1 MSFRQSEPFPAVDG
15 FERGSNTVASLGLV
29 CVLLVLGL
37 TLVGLVGVV
46 SANHRAATAADLAA
60 LAGADA
66 ARGLTSGQPCAVA
79 AGVAGRNGADLSDC
93 ALPSGLSGTVDVR
106 VTIPIEGPFAFLGS
120 AEGLSRAGPPQAA
133 TAASSPNHNQHHS

>member
-1 MSFRQSEPFPAVDG
+1 MRQPSFCLPREDA
-15 FERGSNTVASLGLV
+15 ERGSNTVTSLGLV

-37 TLVGLVGVV
+37 TMAGLVGVV

-66 ARGLTSGQPCAVA
+66 ARGLSSGQPCTVA
-79 AGVAGRNGADLSDC
+79 AAVAGRNGASLAGC
-93 ALPSGLSGTVDVR
+93 ALPSELSGTVDVR

-120 AEGLSRAGPPQAA
+120 AESLSRAGPPAVLVDKG
-133 TAASSPNHNQHHS
+133 S

>member
-1 MSFRQSEPFPAVDG
+1 MRQPSFCLPREDA
-15 FERGSNTVASLGLV
+15 ERGSNTVTSLGLV

-37 TLVGLVGVV
+37 TVAGLVGIV

-66 ARGLTSGQPCAVA
+66 ARGLSSGQPCTVA
-79 AGVAGRNGADLSDC
+79 AAVAGRNGASLAGC
-93 ALPSGLSGTVDVR
+93 ALPSELSGTVDIR

-120 AEGLSRAGPPQAA
+120 AEGLSRAGPPAVLVDKG
-133 TAASSPNHNQHHS
+133 S

>member
-1 MSFRQSEPFPAVDG
+1 MSLRQSSFYLPREDA
-15 FERGSNTVASLGLV
+15 ERGSNTVASLGLI

-37 TLVGLVGVV
+37 TLAGLVGVV

-66 ARGLTSGQPCAVA
+66 ARGLTSGQPCSVA
-79 AGVAGRNGADLSDC
+79 ADVAGRNGASLAGC
-93 ALPSGLSGTVDVR
+93 ALTSDLSGTVDVR

-120 AEGLSRAGPPQAA
+120 AEGLSRAGPPSV
-133 TAASSPNHNQHHS
+133 TVNKGS

>member
-1 MSFRQSEPFPAVDG
+1 MRQPSFCLPREDA
-15 FERGSNTVASLGLV
+15 ERGSNTVTSLGLV

-37 TLVGLVGVV
+37 TVAGLVGIV

-66 ARGLTSGQPCAVA
+66 ARGLSSGQPCTVA
-79 AGVAGRNGADLSDC
+79 AAVAGRNGASLAGC
-93 ALPSGLSGTVDVR
+93 ALPSELSGTVDVR

-120 AEGLSRAGPPQAA
+120 AESLSRAGPPAVLVDKG
-133 TAASSPNHNQHHS
+133 S

>member
-1 MSFRQSEPFPAVDG
+1 MRQPSICMPREDA
-15 FERGSNTVASLGLV
+15 ERGSNTVTSLGLV

-37 TLVGLVGVV
+37 TVAGLVGIV

-66 ARGLTSGQPCAVA
+66 ARGLSSGQPCTVA
-79 AGVAGRNGADLSDC
+79 AAVAGRNGASLAGC
-93 ALPSGLSGTVDVR
+93 ALPSELSGTVDVR

-120 AEGLSRAGPPQAA
+120 AEGLSRAGPPAVPVNKG
-133 TAASSPNHNQHHS
+133 S

>member
-1 MSFRQSEPFPAVDG
+1 MRQPSFCLPCEDA
-15 FERGSNTVASLGLV
+15 ERGSNTVTSLGLV

-37 TLVGLVGVV
+37 TMAGLVGVV

-66 ARGLTSGQPCAVA
+66 ARGLSSGQPCTVA
-79 AGVAGRNGADLSDC
+79 AAVAGRNGASLAGC
-93 ALPSGLSGTVDVR
+93 ALPSELSGTVDVR

-120 AEGLSRAGPPQAA
+120 AEGLSRAGPPAVLVDKG
-133 TAASSPNHNQHHS
+133 S

>member
-1 MSFRQSEPFPAVDG
+1 MRQPSFCLPREDA
-15 FERGSNTVASLGLV
+15 ERGSNTVTSLGLV

-37 TLVGLVGVV
+37 TVAGLVGIV

-66 ARGLTSGQPCAVA
+66 ARGLSSGQPCTIA
-79 AGVAGRNGADLSDC
+79 AAVAGRNGASLAGC
-93 ALPSGLSGTVDVR
+93 ALPSELSGTVDVR

-120 AEGLSRAGPPQAA
+120 AEGLSRAGPPAVLVDKG
-133 TAASSPNHNQHHS
+133 S

>member
-1 MSFRQSEPFPAVDG
+1 MRQPSFCLPREDA
-15 FERGSNTVASLGLV
+15 ERGSNTVTSLGLV

-37 TLVGLVGVV
+37 TMAGLVGVV

-66 ARGLTSGQPCAVA
+66 ARGLSSGQPCTIA
-79 AGVAGRNGADLSDC
+79 AAVAGRNGASLAGC
-93 ALPSGLSGTVDVR
+93 ALPSELSGTVDIR

-120 AEGLSRAGPPQAA
+120 AEGLSRAGPPAVLVDKG
-133 TAASSPNHNQHHS
+133 S

>member
-1 MSFRQSEPFPAVDG
+1 MRQPSFCLPREDA
-15 FERGSNTVASLGLV
+15 ERGSNTVTSLGLV

-37 TLVGLVGVV
+37 TVAGLVGIV

-66 ARGLTSGQPCAVA
+66 ARGLSSGQPCTVA
-79 AGVAGRNGADLSDC
+79 AAVAGRNGASLAGC
-93 ALPSGLSGTVDVR
+93 ALPSELSGTVDVR

-120 AEGLSRAGPPQAA
+120 AEGLSRAGPPAVPVNKG
-133 TAASSPNHNQHHS
+133 S

>member
-1 MSFRQSEPFPAVDG
+1 MRQPSFCLPREDA
-15 FERGSNTVASLGLV
+15 ERGSNTVTSLGLV

-37 TLVGLVGVV
+37 TMAGLVGVV

-66 ARGLTSGQPCAVA
+66 ARGLSSGQPCTVAAAVA
-79 AGVAGRNGADLSDC
+79 GLNGASLAGC
-93 ALPSGLSGTVDVR
+93 ALPSELSGTVDVR

-120 AEGLSRAGPPQAA
+120 AEGLSRAGPPAVLVDKG
-133 TAASSPNHNQHHS
+133 S

>member
-1 MSFRQSEPFPAVDG
+1 MRQPSFCLPCEDA
-15 FERGSNTVASLGLV
+15 ERGSNTVTSLGLV

-37 TLVGLVGVV
+37 TMAGLVGVV

-66 ARGLTSGQPCAVA
+66 ARGVSSGQPCTVA
-79 AGVAGRNGADLSDC
+79 AAVAGRNGASLAGC
-93 ALPSGLSGTVDVR
+93 ALPSELSGTVDVR

-120 AEGLSRAGPPQAA
+120 AEGLSRAGPPAVLVDKG
-133 TAASSPNHNQHHS
+133 S

>member
-1 MSFRQSEPFPAVDG
+1 MRQPSFCLPREDA
-15 FERGSNTVASLGLV
+15 ERGSNTVTSVGLV

-37 TLVGLVGVV
+37 TVAGLVGIV

-66 ARGLTSGQPCAVA
+66 ARGLSSGQPCTVA
-79 AGVAGRNGADLSDC
+79 AAGAGRNGASLAGC
-93 ALPSGLSGTVDVR
+93 ALPSELSGTVDVR

-120 AEGLSRAGPPQAA
+120 AEGLSRAGPPAVPVNKG
-133 TAASSPNHNQHHS
+133 S

>member
-1 MSFRQSEPFPAVDG
+1 MRQPSFCLPREDA
-15 FERGSNTVASLGLV
+15 ERGSNTVTSVGLV

-37 TLVGLVGVV
+37 TVAGLVGIV

-66 ARGLTSGQPCAVA
+66 ARGLSSGQPCTVA
-79 AGVAGRNGADLSDC
+79 AAVAGRNGASLAGC
-93 ALPSGLSGTVDVR
+93 ALPSELSGTVDVR

-120 AEGLSRAGPPQAA
+120 AEGLSRAGPPAVPVNKG
-133 TAASSPNHNQHHS
+133 S

>member
-1 MSFRQSEPFPAVDG
+1 MRQPSFCLPREDA
-15 FERGSNTVASLGLV
+15 ERGSNTVTSLGLV

-37 TLVGLVGVV
+37 TVAGLVGIV

-66 ARGLTSGQPCAVA
+66 ARGLSSGQPCTVA
-79 AGVAGRNGADLSDC
+79 AAVAGRNGASLAGC
-93 ALPSGLSGTVDVR
+93 ALPSELSGTVDVR

-120 AEGLSRAGPPQAA
+120 AEGLSRAGPPAVLVDKG
-133 TAASSPNHNQHHS
+133 S

>member
-1 MSFRQSEPFPAVDG
+1 MRQPSFCLPREDA
-15 FERGSNTVASLGLV
+15 ERGSNTVTSLGLV

-37 TLVGLVGVV
+37 TVAGLVGIV

-66 ARGLTSGQPCAVA
+66 ARGLSSGQPCTVAAAVA
-79 AGVAGRNGADLSDC
+79 GSNGASLAGC
-93 ALPSGLSGTVDVR
+93 ALPPGLSGTVDVR

-120 AEGLSRAGPPQAA
+120 AEGLSRAGPPAVPVNKG
-133 TAASSPNHNQHHS
+133 S

>member
-1 MSFRQSEPFPAVDG
+1 MSMRQPSFCLPREDA
-15 FERGSNTVASLGLV
+15 ERGSNTVTSLGLV

-37 TLVGLVGVV
+37 TVAGLVGIV

-66 ARGLTSGQPCAVA
+66 ARGLSSGQPCTVA
-79 AGVAGRNGADLSDC
+79 AAVAGRNGASLAGC
-93 ALPSGLSGTVDVR
+93 ALPSELSGTVDIR

-120 AEGLSRAGPPQAA
+120 AEGLSRAGPPAVLVDKG
-133 TAASSPNHNQHHS
+133 S

>member
-1 MSFRQSEPFPAVDG
+1 MRQPSFCLPREDA
-15 FERGSNTVASLGLV
+15 ERGSNTVTSLGLV

-37 TLVGLVGVV
+37 TMAGLVGVV

-66 ARGLTSGQPCAVA
+66 ARGLSSGQPCTVA
-79 AGVAGRNGADLSDC
+79 AAVAGRNGASLAGC
-93 ALPSGLSGTVDVR
+93 ALPSELSGMVDVR

-120 AEGLSRAGPPQAA
+120 AEGLSRAGPPAVLVDKG
-133 TAASSPNHNQHHS
+133 S

>member
-1 MSFRQSEPFPAVDG
+1 MRQPSFCLPREDA
-15 FERGSNTVASLGLV
+15 ERGSNTVTSLGLV

-37 TLVGLVGVV
+37 TLAGLVGVV

-66 ARGLTSGQPCAVA
+66 ARGLSSGQPCTVA
-79 AGVAGRNGADLSDC
+79 AAVAGRNGAILAGC
-93 ALPSGLSGTVDVR
+93 ALPSELSGTVDIR

-120 AEGLSRAGPPQAA
+120 AEGLSRAGPPAVLVDKG
-133 TAASSPNHNQHHS
+133 S

>member
-1 MSFRQSEPFPAVDG
+1 MRQPSFCLPREDA
-15 FERGSNTVASLGLV
+15 ERGSNTVTSLGLV

-37 TLVGLVGVV
+37 TMAGLVGVV

-66 ARGLTSGQPCAVA
+66 ARGLSSGQPCTVA
-79 AGVAGRNGADLSDC
+79 AAVAGRNGASLAGC
-93 ALPSGLSGTVDVR
+93 ALPSELSGTVDVR

-120 AEGLSRAGPPQAA
+120 AEGLSRAGPPAVLVDKG
-133 TAASSPNHNQHHS
+133 S

>member
-1 MSFRQSEPFPAVDG
+1 MRQPSFCLPREDA
-15 FERGSNTVASLGLV
+15 ERGSNTVTSLGLV

-37 TLVGLVGVV
+37 TMAGLVGVV

-66 ARGLTSGQPCAVA
+66 ARGLSRGQPCTVA
-79 AGVAGRNGADLSDC
+79 AAVAGRNGASLAGC
-93 ALPSGLSGTVDVR
+93 ALPSELSGTVDVR

-120 AEGLSRAGPPQAA
+120 AEGLSRAGPPAVPVNKG
-133 TAASSPNHNQHHS
+133 S

>member
-1 MSFRQSEPFPAVDG
+1 MRQPSFCLPREDA
-15 FERGSNTVASLGLV
+15 ERGSNTVTSLGLV

-37 TLVGLVGVV
+37 TMAGLVGVV

-66 ARGLTSGQPCAVA
+66 ARGLSSGQPCTIA
-79 AGVAGRNGADLSDC
+79 AAVAGRNGASLAGC
-93 ALPSGLSGTVDVR
+93 ALPSELSGTVDVR

-120 AEGLSRAGPPQAA
+120 AEGLSRAGPPAVLVDKG
-133 TAASSPNHNQHHS
+133 S